1 MDYMNEH
8 SFEIIDENT
17 KIRERLLAIESELK
31 DSEEVIALTKTV
43 EVENVN
49 SILEFGS
56 VPAEEIS
63 KFGDKILHS
72 IKSNN
77 IEGSSLM
84 LKELS
89 KLMNRFD
96 KEEIAGSEKKGFFPK
111 MFGNGKKAVER
122 LLTKYYTLGKEID
135 KIYKEITSY
144 KNELTKT
151 NTMLDEMFEQN
162 LLYYKELEKYVAAG
176 QIIVK
181 KLEEET
187 APELASLAE
196 KGSAEANLNLQSLN
210 NAIDML
216 KARVYDL
223 ELAKVVAMQT
233 APQIKI
239 IQKSN
244 FKLVGKIHS
253 AFVITIPIFKNGLI
267 QAVTLKRQNLIA
279 ESMYALDKTTNEL
292 LLKNAENIKNQS
304 IEITKL
310 TGNSTI
316 KIETLESTWNIIK
329 EGINETRRIEE
340 ENRKLRE
347 EGAKKINDM
356 QVDFLKQIK

>member
-1 MDYMNEH
+1 
-8 SFEIIDENT
+8 
-17 KIRERLLAIESELK
+17 
-31 DSEEVIALTKTV
+31 V
-43 EVENVN
+43 
-49 SILEFGS
+49 
-56 VPAEEIS
+56 
-63 KFGDKILHS
+63 
-72 IKSNN
+72 
-77 IEGSSLM
+77 
-84 LKELS
+84 
-89 KLMNRFD
+89 
-96 KEEIAGSEKKGFFPK
+96 
-111 MFGNGKKAVER
+111 
-122 LLTKYYTLGKEID
+122 
-135 KIYKEITSY
+135 
-144 KNELTKT
+144 
-151 NTMLDEMFEQN
+151 
-162 LLYYKELEKYVAAG
+162 
-176 QIIVK
+176 
-181 KLEEET
+181 
-187 APELASLAE
+187 PELASLAE
-196 KGSAEANLNLQSLN
+196 KGSAEANLNLQSLY